1 MHWFSKFKI
10 FQKYVSSFNNG
21 SNFKLQIDDDSIIK
35 EELAGKI
42 FNIVEKR
49 EKKMKAPLRIQRLLQ
64 ITFYRYRLI
73 LNEFKLVLA
82 ILMLLLRLLL
92 HFSIPLDFNENTP
105 PYSRFFLNKQ
115 PIFFIHKKL
124 GHPRPYPIKIIGL
137 T

>member
-49 EKKMKAPLRIQRLLQ
+49 ERKKMKARLRIQRLLQ

-82 ILMLLLRLLL
+82 ILMLLLLLLL
-92 HFSIPLDFNENTP
+92 HFSIPLDFNEIYP
-105 PYSRFFLNKQ
+105 RIRDLFLNKQ
-115 PIFFIHKKL
+115 PIFSFIRNL
-124 GHPRPYPIKIIGL
+124 VILHPIL
-137 T
+137 